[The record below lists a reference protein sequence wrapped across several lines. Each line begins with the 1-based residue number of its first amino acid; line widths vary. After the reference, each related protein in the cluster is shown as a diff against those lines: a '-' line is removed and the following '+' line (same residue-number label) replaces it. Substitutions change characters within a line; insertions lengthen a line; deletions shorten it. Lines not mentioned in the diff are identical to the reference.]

1 MAINVKDP
9 LFFKNDGT
17 GNWVDSIDLQATAV
31 QNIIKIQ
38 PNQLQFLTDGIDL
51 YQFLK
56 SNLEFGVG
64 FVMNY
69 LKKELI
75 KRGYQINNI
84 EYNILQSGECKMV
97 ITLDNN
103 LKIKTEIK

>member
-1 MAINVKDP
+1 MSINVKDP
-9 LFFKNDGT
+9 LRLRNDGS
-17 GNWVDSIDLQATAV
+17 GNWDDSIFIQATAV

-38 PNQLQFLTDGIDL
+38 PNQLQFLSDGIDL

-64 FVMNY
+64 FVMNF

-75 KRGYQINNI
+75 KRGYQVNNI
-84 EYNILQSGECKMV
+84 EYDILQTGECRMV